1 MSKPNFAALATELKL
16 PHTLVPEA
24 ERQYDILASG
34 TVQII
39 PEDAFAKKLLKSLAN
54 GTPLKVKLG
63 ADPTAPDLHLGHVVV
78 LDKLRQFQDLG
89 HHVQLLIGD
98 FTAAI
103 GDPSGRNKTRPP
115 LTRDQIEANAKT
127 YAEQVYKVLD
137 KDKTELMYNSTWS
150 TPLGMADII
159 RLLSQVTVAQLMTRE
174 DFHNRYSNNLPIA
187 MHELL
192 YPIMQGYD
200 SVAMHSD
207 VELGGTDQTFNC
219 LMGRELQRQA
229 NQPEQVVITLPLL
242 VGLDGVDKMSK
253 SKGNYVAIADAPA
266 DMFGKVMSVSDA
278 LMWAYYDLFS
288 GMTAAEV
295 AELKARVEGGTFH
308 PMEAKKQIAALIVT
322 RFHDAAAAKAAR
334 DDFETRFSKNAI
346 PEDLP
351 EETVVLD
358 GASIGL
364 PALMTKLGFTQS
376 NSEGVRLIQ
385 QGGVKIDGAAVT
397 DFKVQLSA
405 PSTFVLQA
413 GKRRMARVTLNA

>member
-1 MSKPNFAALATELKL
+1 MPDFTALATELKL
-16 PHTLVPEA
+16 PHSLVPEA
-24 ERQYDILASG
+24 ERQYGVLSRG
-34 TVQII
+34 VVQIV
-39 PEDAFAKKLLKSLAN
+39 PEEALAKKLLKSLASN
-54 GTPLKVKLG
+54 TPLKVKLG

-115 LTRDQIEANAKT
+115 LSREQIEANAQT
-127 YAEQVYKVLD
+127 YAEQVFKVLD
-137 KDKTELMYNSTWS
+137 KDKTELMYNSTWCGKL
-150 TPLGMADII
+150 TMTDII

-174 DFHNRYSNNLPIA
+174 DFNNRYTNNLPIA

-200 SVAMHSD
+200 SVAMQSD

-229 NQPEQVVITLPLL
+229 GMAEQVVITLPLL
-242 VGLDGVDKMSK
+242 VGLDGVEKMSK
-253 SKGNYVAIADAPA
+253 SKGNYIGINDAPA
-266 DMFGKVMSVSDA
+266 EMFGKVMSITDEVMDTHYLPLFLA
-278 LMWAYYDLFS
+278 GERIDLS
-288 GMTAAEV
+288 
-295 AELKARVEGGTFH
+295 H
-308 PMEAKKQIAALIVT
+308 PMDRKKHLAAQIVT
-322 RFHDAAAAKAAR
+322 RFHGADAAAAAR
-334 DDFETRFSKNAI
+334 ADFETRFSKNAI
-346 PEDLP
+346 PDDLP
-351 EETVVLD
+351 EETLRVD
-358 GASIGL
+358 GGSIGL
-364 PALMTKLGFTQS
+364 PALMTRLGFTQS